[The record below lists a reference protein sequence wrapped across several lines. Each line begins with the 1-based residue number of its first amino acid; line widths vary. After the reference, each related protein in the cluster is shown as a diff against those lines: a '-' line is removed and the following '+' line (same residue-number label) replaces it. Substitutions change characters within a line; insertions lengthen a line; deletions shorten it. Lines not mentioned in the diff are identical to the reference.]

1 MILFFLKLNNFRLDL
16 LKTLMMFNLR
26 FDFDGLDL
34 QTGLTPLATAFTNDN
49 KDMAEFLVKEVFIF
63 FQSFEFS

>member
-1 MILFFLKLNNFRLDL
+1 MILYFLKLNNFRLDL

-34 QTGLTPLATAFTNDN
+34 QTGLTPLATAFANDN
-49 KDMAEFLVKEVFIF
+49 KDMAEFLVKEVLHF
-63 FQSFEFS
+63 FNYMSS